1 MEVFYWG
8 GENLTKLN
16 KNEMFLG
23 TQYCDGTAAEVKGL
37 F

>member
-1 MEVFYWG
+1 MEVFF
-8 GENLTKLN
+8 ENLTKVN

>member
-1 MEVFYWG
+1 MEVG
-8 GENLTKLN
+8 GGGKECH

-23 TQYCDGTAAEVKGL
+23 TQLCDGTAAEVKGL